1 MKINNTIVRK
11 VSFLLTGA
19 AIVLSTAC
27 SSSQQDE
34 EELEVSNDQNQQGN
48 LGEDDAA
55 EGNGQENSGD
65 EFENEQGE
73 QGADFNSE
81 TGNEFENEN
90 GGEQLTNNMGEDMN
104 PTLDNTSGGNQV
116 INTADPMNTNT
127 GAMAAMSEPAAP
139 AAPAEPSTIATPAA
153 SERSPVPGGRV
164 RYVKSSTQVMNA
176 PGGSPV
182 FTLETGDHP
191 VTWEENGWLRIS
203 TGAYVPV
210 DAMSDKGVARPNQ
223 GKGWN

>member
-1 MKINNTIVRK
+1 MKKSISIARK
-11 VSFLLTGA
+11 VSILLTGA
-19 AIVLSTAC
+19 ALVFSTAC

-34 EELEVSNDQNQQGN
+34 EELEVSNEQNQQGN

-55 EGNGQENSGD
+55 EGNGQENAEN

-73 QGADFNSE
+73 QGADVNSE

-90 GGEQLTNNMGEDMN
+90 QQVAENTGENID
-104 PTLDNTSGGNQV
+104 PTLDNTGGGNQA
-116 INTADPMNTNT
+116 INTSAPMNPA
-127 GAMAAMSEPAAP
+127 AMAAPVAAP
-139 AAPAEPSTIATPAA
+139 AAAPAT

-164 RYVKSSTQVMNA
+164 RYVKSSVQVVNA

-182 FTLETGDHP
+182 FQLETGDHP
-191 VTWEENGWLRIS
+191 VTWEENGWLRLS
-203 TGAYVPV
+203 TGMYVPV
-210 DAMSDKGVARPNQ
+210 DSMSDKGVARPNQ

>member
-1 MKINNTIVRK
+1 MKIDNSIVRN
-11 VSFLLTGA
+11 VSILLTGA
-19 AIVLSTAC
+19 ALMLSTAC

-34 EELEVSNDQNQQGN
+34 EELEVSNEQNQQGN

-55 EGNGQENSGD
+55 EGNGQENSEN

-73 QGADFNSE
+73 QGADVNSE

-90 GGEQLTNNMGEDMN
+90 GGQQEAENTGENID
-104 PTLDNTSGGNQV
+104 PTLDNTGGGNQAV
-116 INTADPMNTNT
+116 NTSAPMNPA
-127 GAMAAMSEPAAP
+127 AMAAPVAAP
-139 AAPAEPSTIATPAA
+139 AAAPAT

-164 RYVKSSTQVMNA
+164 RYVKSSIQVVNA